1 MYSLFCL
8 AVCLYVTFVNAQWYG
23 ETGASSIEPSAT
35 SFTEGFVRGTQNPLF
50 EPSHCQWHAPAS
62 AQHVDTAARGGMNGM
77 HEMVPASIAPQS
89 ASTSASAMSD
99 RMVDP
104 DDGQAGWDTRS
115 ILED

>member
-1 MYSLFCL
+1 MHSLCCL
-8 AVCLYVTFVNAQWYG
+8 AVSLSVTFVNAPWCG

-35 SFTEGFVRGTQNPLF
+35 SVTAGFVRGSQNPLF
-50 EPSHCQWHAPAS
+50 EPSHGL
-62 AQHVDTAARGGMNGM
+62 AQHVDTAVRGGMNGM
-77 HEMVPASIAPQS
+77 HEVVPASIAPQS